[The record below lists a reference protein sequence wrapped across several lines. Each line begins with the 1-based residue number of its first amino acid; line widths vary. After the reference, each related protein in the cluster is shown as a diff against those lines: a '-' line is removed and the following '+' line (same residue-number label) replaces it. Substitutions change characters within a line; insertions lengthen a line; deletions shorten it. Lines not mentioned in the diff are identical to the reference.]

1 MLTPFIA
8 LVRSNLVGIN
18 SSCALLAP
26 TTARPPLET
35 AATSSLVCQLQHR
48 DSSTRGWKAWHK
60 KQPLAPVEETRQQLV
75 NNCLFHPTLEHG
87 DSVWNLLMILKAAA
101 VSNRG

>member
-1 MLTPFIA
+1 MA
-8 LVRSNLVGIN
+8 Q
-18 SSCALLAP
+18 
-26 TTARPPLET
+26 E
-35 AATSSLVCQLQHR
+35 
-48 DSSTRGWKAWHK
+48 
-60 KQPLAPVEETRQQLV
+60 PLAPVEETCQQLD